1 MSDQGEDSGEGE
13 VDFNFEDMGF
23 TVVDDV
29 EEEEMEEEDGEEM
42 MDGIVVLDEVSLNEQ
57 EDDNL
62 VEIDS
67 LSNTGVK
74 KELRSPHSSSN
85 RHSRNR
91 DEGRRPH
98 SRDRKSHES
107 STHHHRDRG
116 HRSRTPRSRT
126 PSSRHSKSS
135 SHHSRTQRKDDDKK
149 HLSSHSKDKSSS
161 HESRQSSRSRY
172 PPREQ
177 RKMASDKKPLH
188 SDHGDMTI
196 TVLEMEDNTEPN
208 TDALD
213 LVSVDLYDKPSPSK
227 HAPIKKESDTTRSS
241 EKKLISQR
249 KDEKVANK
257 SEVKTKSAE
266 KAISDQERMKSRS
279 PVVRVE
285 RLSAAKVNDKEGPK
299 GNSNKQDNAKRLPTT
314 TDEPATELLME
325 DTRTSISKE
334 QQPTHSKKME
344 LHLKTGTIS
353 SSVVR
358 QTDSEKK
365 STDSEKKS
373 TDSEK
378 KSTEEDKNVEEKD
391 VDEASKEDQNVK
403 EVADEKEKE
412 VKQEKLDSPESDVES
427 DIMIVEKEPEEPVVI
442 EVSDDDIE
450 EFFIT
455 GKDVDSDGNM
465 QTEDDSTGSEIQNQM
480 DKEGE
485 GSAKE
490 SKTQDPID
498 KEEELQ
504 KAEDSIQTGDEM
516 DKEETSLGEAPVTN
530 DASEAVVSQLDQNC
544 EIQTRNDHD
553 QQNQDS
559 ESSSLPVVKE
569 NAEVSNLEGETSSK
583 ANDDKSKPHANDGL
597 CSDGSKEDHATEH
610 EAVSEEDVQQTD
622 LNQDA
627 ASVVKDGEIQILPAM
642 EKEGI
647 FSCEKEESKESE
659 SSLQEQEVST
669 SVITSDKEINVTP
682 DESTSATAPVEDKV
696 ADQSTAEAS
705 PAPKVDDQGTVTIT
719 VAGMGK
725 GRKKDDADR
734 IIGIENFKE
743 KVAKENTA
751 NQNSNVEWCAVDNID
766 DEEEENDQQVNFEI
780 TDEDRLTDIASE
792 EKEVD
797 GATEKTEMVT
807 IDLDEE
813 EEEDDIQIN
822 ADDTLIE
829 TKETTAAEDE
839 EMDLVDLDILD
850 QDEEEEDV
858 DQIDEEKTSKADDNL
873 EKEEAEGENDRMELV
888 VMDNIE
894 EEQEDIGEIDED
906 AFNAMMEMEGLVDV
920 DEVSGD
926 VDEDSG
932 DVDDNAGDVYEV
944 YEDDDEIYGDDDEVS
959 GDVDEVLGHD
969 DEGREVQEEGHEN
982 EEKVESG
989 NKKAPEESD
998 DDVIIVDVENG
1009 FKPKKVVYK
1018 RVLKKGSA
1026 TPKTSGKSG
1035 EAKSDEN
1042 KVPEGDDRDFEEEEG
1057 YESSGDESDDEED
1070 YKAGTN
1076 MFSGML
1082 LFSLLNRTHI

>member
-67 LSNTGVK
+67 LSNSGVK
-74 KELRSPHSSSN
+74 KESRSPHSSSN

-91 DEGRRPH
+91 DEARRPH

-107 STHHHRDRG
+107 STHHQRDRG

-126 PSSRHSKSS
+126 PSSRHFKSS

-149 HLSSHSKDKSSS
+149 HLSSHSKDKLSS

-172 PPREQ
+172 PPREH

-196 TVLEMEDNTEPN
+196 TVLEMEDNTELS

-227 HAPIKKESDTTRSS
+227 HAPIKKERDTNRSS

-249 KDEKVANK
+249 KDEKVAK
-257 SEVKTKSAE
+257 KPEVETKSAE
-266 KAISDQERMKSRS
+266 KAISDQERMKSQS

-285 RLSAAKVNDKEGPK
+285 RLSAAKVNDKGGPN
-299 GNSNKQDNAKRLPTT
+299 GNSNKQDNVKRLPTT
-314 TDEPATELLME
+314 TDKPATELLME
-325 DTRTSISKE
+325 DTQTSIRKE

-344 LHLKTGTIS
+344 LHLKSGTIS

-378 KSTEEDKNVEEKD
+378 KSTEEDKNVEEKN

-455 GKDVDSDGNM
+455 GNDLDSDGNM
-465 QTEDDSTGSEIQNQM
+465 QTEEDSTGNEAQNIM
-480 DKEGE
+480 HKEGE
-485 GSAKE
+485 GSIKE
-490 SKTQDPID
+490 SKTQDPTD
-498 KEEELQ
+498 KEALQ
-504 KAEDSIQTGDEM
+504 RAEDSIQTGDEM
-516 DKEETSLGEAPVTN
+516 DKEETSHGEATGTN
-530 DASEAVVSQLDQNC
+530 DTSEAVLSQPDQNC
-544 EIQTRNDHD
+544 KIQTRNDHD
-553 QQNQDS
+553 QQNQDR
-559 ESSSLPVVKE
+559 ESTSLPLVNEK
-569 NAEVSNLEGETSSK
+569 AEVSNKEGEPSSK
-583 ANDDKSKPHANDGL
+583 ANDDKSKPNDNDSL
-597 CSDGSKEDHATEH
+597 CSDGNKEDHITEH
-610 EAVSEEDVQQTD
+610 EAVSEKDVQQID

-627 ASVVKDGEIQILPAM
+627 ASVVKDGEIQILPAI
-642 EKEGI
+642 EKDGI
-647 FSCEKEESKESE
+647 TSCEREESKESE

-669 SVITSDKEINVTP
+669 SVIASDKEKHVTL
-682 DESTSATAPVEDKV
+682 DESTSATAPVEDKA
-696 ADQSTAEAS
+696 ADQSTAEVS

-743 KVAKENTA
+743 KVAKENAA

-797 GATEKTEMVT
+797 GAAEKTEMVT

-813 EEEDDIQIN
+813 EEEDDIQIQ

-829 TKETTAAEDE
+829 AKETTAAED

-858 DQIDEEKTSKADDNL
+858 DQIDEEKTSKAEDSR
-873 EKEEAEGENDRMELV
+873 EKEEAEGENDGMELL

-932 DVDDNAGDVYEV
+932 DVDDVACDVDEV
-944 YEDDDEIYGDDDEVS
+944 YEDDDEIYGDDDDIS
-959 GDVDEVLGHD
+959 GDVD
-969 DEGREVQEEGHEN
+969 GREVHEEEGHDN
-982 EEKVESG
+982 EEKVESE

-1042 KVPEGDDRDFEEEEG
+1042 KVPEGDDRDFEEEED
-1057 YESSGDESDDEED
+1057 ESSGDDSDDDDED

-1076 MFSGML
+1076 VFSGM
-1082 LFSLLNRTHI
+1082 